1 MTRLYGWGQSDER
14 VTDKTPLNTP
24 KNTTIL
30 SSIRL
35 DGSYAYTTYSG
46 GTTKERFMDYL
57 EKTLFPTLTENDIII
72 MDNMRTH
79 HATAVTEL
87 AERLNIHI
95 LYLPP
100 YSPDLNPIEKMW
112 SKIKSILRK
121 TKARTT
127 EDLQEAINNA
137 FKQISVSDCEGW
149 FASCLSG

>member
-1 MTRLYGWGQSDER
+1 
-14 VTDKTPLNTP
+14 
-24 KNTTIL
+24 
-30 SSIRL
+30 
-35 DGSYAYTTYSG
+35 
-46 GTTKERFMDYL
+46 MDYL
-57 EKTLFPTLTENDIII
+57 EKRLFPTLTENDIII

-100 YSPDLNPIEKMW
+100 YSPDMNPIEKMW

-127 EDLQEAINNA
+127 EDLQE
-137 FKQISVSDCEGW
+137 S
-149 FASCLSG
+149 

>member
-1 MTRLYGWGQSDER
+1 
-14 VTDKTPLNTP
+14 
-24 KNTTIL
+24 
-30 SSIRL
+30 
-35 DGSYAYTTYSG
+35 
-46 GTTKERFMDYL
+46 MDYL

-100 YSPDLNPIEKMW
+100 YSPDMNPIEKMW

-121 TKARTT
+121 NPYLHSVANEFIISCKNS
-127 EDLQEAINNA
+127 LQGERI
-137 FKQISVSDCEGW
+137 
-149 FASCLSG
+149 

>member
-1 MTRLYGWGQSDER
+1 
-14 VTDKTPLNTP
+14 
-24 KNTTIL
+24 
-30 SSIRL
+30 
-35 DGSYAYTTYSG
+35 
-46 GTTKERFMDYL
+46 MDYL

-100 YSPDLNPIEKMW
+100 YSPDMNPIEKMW

-121 TKARTT
+121 TK
-127 EDLQEAINNA
+127 DGLLL
-137 FKQISVSDCEGW
+137 V
-149 FASCLSG
+149 CLVNYLCCYKSLSLIPALS

>member
-1 MTRLYGWGQSDER
+1 
-14 VTDKTPLNTP
+14 
-24 KNTTIL
+24 
-30 SSIRL
+30 
-35 DGSYAYTTYSG
+35 
-46 GTTKERFMDYL
+46 MDYL

-100 YSPDLNPIEKMW
+100 YSPDMNPIEKMW

-137 FKQISVSDCEGW
+137 FKKRQCKIKCVSKIERSSLHTLI
-149 FASCLSG
+149 FL